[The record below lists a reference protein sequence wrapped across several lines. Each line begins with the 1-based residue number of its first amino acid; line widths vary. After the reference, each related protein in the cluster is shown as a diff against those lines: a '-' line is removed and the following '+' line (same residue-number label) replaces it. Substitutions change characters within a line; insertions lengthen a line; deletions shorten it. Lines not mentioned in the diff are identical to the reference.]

1 MKINRKK
8 NRLFIGIAMTS
19 VISMSVIAIG
29 SNANAAD
36 PITVKFNILGY
47 SPNTPKLYQEA
58 IDDFEAANP
67 GIKVELTNGAWS
79 DAYAKFLGWVKSGD
93 TPDITVLG
101 PKWLP
106 DLISLDA
113 LQPFDKYISP
123 SFLKNFSPALT
134 APLKF
139 DGKQYSIPEAL
150 STRMMIYRKDVYAA
164 AGVTSVPKT
173 WAQFTAALKKIKATS
188 KSTGLS
194 VQGSGDETIWYYAYF
209 MLGGGGDFVDSKGN
223 WKVNSA
229 ANIAALQYEVS
240 LVKAG
245 LTNANPTGVNQ
256 DTVQALFTSGKSA
269 TYWGPPWILPGI
281 DKSLTSNIGVANYPT
296 KSGKPAPLY
305 IQDSFALFKD
315 AKHPAEAV
323 KFLEFWNQDKYQVKF
338 NVTESLIPITI
349 SSGKDPA
356 FQNDPNIKAYIAAIP
371 LAKSYPMKKGWETV
385 NIEVRNAVQA
395 ALLGKLTSKAALDKA
410 QKAIVAKG

>member
-1 MKINRKK
+1 M
-8 NRLFIGIAMTS
+8 
-19 VISMSVIAIG
+19 
-29 SNANAAD
+29 
-36 PITVKFNILGY
+36 
-47 SPNTPKLYQEA
+47 
-58 IDDFEAANP
+58 
-67 GIKVELTNGAWS
+67 
-79 DAYAKFLGWVKSGD
+79 
-93 TPDITVLG
+93 
-101 PKWLP
+101 
-106 DLISLDA
+106 
-113 LQPFDKYISP
+113 
-123 SFLKNFSPALT
+123 
-134 APLKF
+134 
-139 DGKQYSIPEAL
+139 
-150 STRMMIYRKDVYAA
+150 
-164 AGVTSVPKT
+164 
-173 WAQFTAALKKIKATS
+173 
-188 KSTGLS
+188 
-194 VQGSGDETIWYYAYF
+194 
-209 MLGGGGDFVDSKGN
+209 
-223 WKVNSA
+223 
-229 ANIAALQYEVS
+229 
-240 LVKAG
+240 VKAG

-281 DKSLTSNIGVANYPT
+281 DKSLISNIGVANYPT